1 MLSISVKPNMLSI
14 FILSVAALAKFYNI
28 GPRDLQN
35 PAGIGVKN
43 YFISS
48 LTFQVQKENVRKW

>member
-28 GPRDLQN
+28 CPRDLPN
-35 PAGIGVKN
+35 SAGIGVKLFFF
-43 YFISS
+43 FID
-48 LTFQVQKENVRKW
+48 VPCIKR